1 MLFRSI
7 PNVKPL
13 IEQGTLK
20 VLAISTEQRSK
31 SLPNVPTAIEQGFKG
46 FDIATMIG
54 VQLSA
59 GASSALVAK
68 IQGEFA
74 KAMREPDMAERFLA
88 LGMEMRENGTAHY
101 TQYMKDDI
109 ALYAQAI
116 KDAGGRF
123 N

>member
-1 MLFRSI
+1 MLFRS
-7 PNVKPL
+7 
-13 IEQGTLK
+13 
-20 VLAISTEQRSK
+20 
-31 SLPNVPTAIEQGFKG
+31 
-46 FDIATMIG
+46 G